1 MTPRL
6 WTAAIGLGI
15 GSIGP
20 LLCFLLYA
28 IGRDGHTALGFA
40 LIFLGMGFI
49 VVWVA
54 GQMDDGGEPDDAE
67 KEDIEAAS

>member
-15 GSIGP
+15 GSIDP

-28 IGRDGHTALGFA
+28 IGRDAQTALGFA
-40 LIFLGMGFI
+40 LMFLGMGLI

-54 GQMDDGGEPDDAE
+54 GQMDEEEYKADDDAE
-67 KEDIEAAS
+67 VAS

>member
-6 WTAAIGLGI
+6 WTGAVGLGI

-28 IGRDGHTALGFA
+28 IGRDGQAALGFA
-40 LIFLGMGFI
+40 MMFLGMGLI

-54 GQMDDGGEPDDAE
+54 SQMEEEAKEE
-67 KEDIEAAS
+67 KEEVDA